1 MCQCSFSVM
10 EKIILWEKSNPSILL
25 DTFCPN
31 LSALILKSYKATWK
45 TVSIAIEKE
54 SKLEAG
60 VPNSKLKVPPKS
72 CIPRSAKIRMN
83 KNRRRRSDTMDFSE
97 AKRDTTKFLR
107 DDQYL
112 SRKKNQRWEIV
123 QCDLKLLLSRLS
135 YFCVSTSVHQILNFV
150 CFPQKISLKGTDF
163 LTSCHNNP

>member
-112 SRKKNQRWEIV
+112 SRKKSEMRNCTMRPEAASFKIKLFL
-123 QCDLKLLLSRLS
+123 CLNFCASDLK
-135 YFCVSTSVHQILNFV
+135 FCVFSPKNI
-150 CFPQKISLKGTDF
+150 LKGNRILDIF
-163 LTSCHNNP
+163 S